1 LHISILI
8 LSFGGVGP
16 VLALLL
22 VFILCSKH
30 SDALFRF
37 TFMVWWKAEVECEG
51 GWRMYII
58 DLGVDWIWYGRFSR
72 VKWIVEIHLF
82 EMHVP

>member
-1 LHISILI
+1 
-8 LSFGGVGP
+8 
-16 VLALLL
+16 
-22 VFILCSKH
+22 
-30 SDALFRF
+30 
-37 TFMVWWKAEVECEG
+37 MVWWKAEVECEG

-82 EMHVP
+82 EMHMP